1 MSAAFLFRPL
11 VMHTTYQ
18 PAVILKEK
26 SEAPTL
32 KALATTGPAQM
43 KMWVYRK
50 PALARAEKMGTQM
63 FSAATA
69 SREIG
74 GAADQEA
81 TGAKTGRAITSCVVA
96 VKVETSCKMVQV
108 KVPASAAAVDTEHFI
123 AS

>member
-1 MSAAFLFRPL
+1 ML
-11 VMHTTYQ
+11 
-18 PAVILKEK
+18 EK
-26 SEAPTL
+26 ARSIDDWTSSDENVGAPQ
-32 KALATTGPAQM
+32 TGFAPD
-43 KMWVYRK
+43 
-50 PALARAEKMGTQM
+50 EED
-63 FSAATA
+63 AATA